1 MPTKLITPGVYITE
15 KDAFPNS
22 AIAVETAVPVFV
34 GYAGKAEWNGRSLLK
49 IPTRITSLAEYE
61 ERFGGGFRAKFTI
74 IDTDP
79 TLKQEALVLNGKP
92 MVAKINDNNTFHLY
106 NSMRLF
112 FANGGGSCY
121 VLVVD
126 TYQGKPD
133 GLEMNVD
140 AYLGTDSVSNIF
152 KILEKEIEPTLVVL
166 PDAIHLGEACYD
178 VYNKVLEHCAKMQNR
193 FAIFDLVKQLPSD
206 ITEDIVAAFR
216 QKTGISNLSYG
227 AAYYPWLI
235 TSIVQPDEVTFEN
248 LDDSVDLCTILPATD
263 VKAIDLIKKYK
274 TNISPSDSDKLSLHQ
289 ALKPLSPTYN
299 AIIEALRL
307 QLNQLPASG
316 AIAGVYT
323 TVDNNRG
330 VWNSPAN
337 VSVSM
342 VNAPS
347 INISNEQQEDFN
359 IDTQAGKSINV
370 IRTFPGI
377 GTLVWGGRTLDGNS
391 QDWRYINVRRTLIM
405 IEQSLKLA
413 TRAYVF
419 QPNDANTWI
428 TVKSMMTNLLASLWK
443 QGALAGATPEQAFDV
458 QIGLGAT
465 MTPTDILDGIMC
477 IVVKVAISRP
487 TEFIVITFQQ
497 QMQQS

>member
-15 KDAFPNS
+15 KDAFPKS
-22 AIAVETAVPVFV
+22 AVVVETAVPVFV
-34 GYAGKAEWNGRSLLK
+34 GYAEKAEWNGKSLLK
-49 IPTRITSLAEYE
+49 TPTRITSLAEYE
-61 ERFGGGFRAKFTI
+61 ERFGRGFRAKFTI
-74 IDTDP
+74 TDTDP
-79 TLKQEALVLNGKP
+79 TQLQESFVINGKQV
-92 MVAKINDNNTFHLY
+92 VARINDNHTFYLY

-121 VLVVD
+121 VLVID
-126 TYQGKPD
+126 TYQDKPD
-133 GLEMNVD
+133 GLEMKVD
-140 AYLGTDSVSNIF
+140 AYLTTDSTANIF
-152 KILEKEIEPTLVVL
+152 TILANEAEPTLVVL
-166 PDAIHLGEACYD
+166 PDAIHLGEVCYEI
-178 VYNKVLEHCAKMQNR
+178 YTRVLAHCAKMQNR

-206 ITEDIVAAFR
+206 TSEDIVATFR
-216 QKTGISNLSYG
+216 EKTGMNNLSYG

-235 TSIVQPDEVTFEN
+235 TSIVQPDEVTFES
-248 LDDSVDLCTILPATD
+248 LDDSVDLCTLLPATD
-263 VKAIDLIKKYK
+263 VAAIVMIKKYK
-274 TNISPSDSDKLSLHQ
+274 QNTAPSDSDKLSFHQ
-289 ALKPLSPTYN
+289 TLKTSSPTYN
-299 AIIEALRL
+299 IIIEALRL

-330 VWNSPAN
+330 VWKAPAN

-347 INISNEQQEDFN
+347 INISNEQQEGLN
-359 IDTQAGKSINV
+359 IDALSGKSINV
-370 IRTFPGI
+370 IRAFPGI
-377 GTLVWGGRTLDGNS
+377 GTLIWGGRTLDGNS
-391 QDWRYINVRRTLIM
+391 QDWRYINARRTLIM

-428 TVKSMMTNLLASLWK
+428 TVKSMMTNFLANLWK
-443 QGALAGATPEQAFDV
+443 QGALVGAAPEQAFDV

-477 IVVKVAISRP
+477 IVVKVAILRP
-487 TEFIVITFQQ
+487 TEFVVITFQQ